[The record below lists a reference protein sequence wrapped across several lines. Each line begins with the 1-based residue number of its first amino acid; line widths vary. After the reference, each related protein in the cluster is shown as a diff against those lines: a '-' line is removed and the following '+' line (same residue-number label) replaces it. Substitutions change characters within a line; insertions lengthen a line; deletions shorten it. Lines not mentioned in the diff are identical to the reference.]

1 MITKTEDRFN
11 KRREA
16 FEYSRPNAIIN
27 KNKSWNRRRTT
38 K

>member
-1 MITKTEDRFN
+1 MITKTEDRFG
-11 KRREA
+11 KRKEA
-16 FEYSRPNAIIN
+16 VEYSRPKAIIN